1 MKTRNVLAAV
11 CTFSLVLGG
20 TAPAYAHVDVQPNG
34 SECKALKSQ
43 FKRGQQLDISRFTF
57 PGAGETGIHNNTLY
71 LYDTTGHRA
80 DIQRAADLWVKAVRD
95 RGGYLDIKFIDHK
108 TPEAVSVLVDPSLP
122 VLGRV
127 TGGGPSLTVR
137 ISPQMFASTVG
148 ATSRIMTIAHEMGHA
163 MALAHSCD
171 DLLMVSGRSRK
182 PGLTPQPLDAEILI
196 LRNNLRQKP
205 TPTPSP
211 SPVPPLVTTTTSTTS
226 ERPKPTP
233 TTSSSSSS
241 SSQPSFPDLPP
252 LPMPTIPSA
261 QPVPTPTTSEAP
273 TITVTITPETTTSTS
288 SSTSSSATSS
298 SEKPSTKPSSKSSQA
313 PTTTRIVLPSYVA
326 PPKPSTEAEG
336 QHIVDQAAAE
346 FNAAGVELQNASD
359 TVAKILA
366 ENRYKNA
373 ERALKEA
380 QDNLDNLREQL
391 KPETPATTP
400 TTSATPTTKASTTQ
414 TSTTSSSPSSSTT
427 STTAPVTT
435 TTSTTPVSTTSAPR
449 TTTSVTPTV
458 SATPTTSTTS
468 ATRTT
473 PTVATSTSAET
484 STSSPRC
491 CPNCGATPPQCDAP
505 LYEPAVKPRSVQAA
519 RLALDAAKLD
529 HKVAETRMNIM
540 RRTNYPPLINDAQ
553 ADLDRTFFRVNEAQ
567 ENLDELLAKEPTP
580 SSSTSLTTSPSSTT
594 PTTSE
599 TPTST
604 SEEPSASASASA
616 SVSVEPSVESTT
628 RTPETT
634 SVAPSTT
641 SVEPST
647 SVSVEVTTP
656 TTTSTTSEPSA
667 EPSTSEAPEPEP
679 SAPRTTETTSV
690 APTTISTEPSTSV
703 SVEATTTE
711 ATTTT
716 QSTTESAART
726 TEQTSEPEVETST
739 SELTPEP
746 SVGAPATCAKDGSS
760 SGSSENC
767 EGSSKAGII
776 AAIVV
781 PLLALLGAAAFWAK
795 DHLKF

>member
-127 TGGGPSLTVR
+127 TGAGPSLTVR

-233 TTSSSSSS
+233 TTSSTSSSS
-241 SSQPSFPDLPP
+241 SPSSSPSQPSFPDLPP

-261 QPVPTPTTSEAP
+261 QPVPTPTTQKTS
-273 TITVTITPETTTSTS
+273 TTTVVPTTST
-288 SSTSSSATSS
+288 TPTTP
-298 SEKPSTKPSSKSSQA
+298 KPSPSPSPKPT
-313 PTTTRIVLPSYVA
+313 PTTSTKRITLPSYVA

-359 TVAKILA
+359 KVAEILA
-366 ENRYKNA
+366 KNRLKNA

-380 QDNLDNLREQL
+380 QDNLDKLREQL

-414 TSTTSSSPSSSTT
+414 TSTTSSTPFSSTT

-449 TTTSVTPTV
+449 TTTSATPSV

-604 SEEPSASASASA
+604 SEEPSASAST

-628 RTPETT
+628 RTTETT

-679 SAPRTTETTSV
+679 SAPRTTETTSA
-690 APTTISTEPSTSV
+690 APTTTSTEPSTSV

-716 QSTTESAART
+716 QSTTESATTTESAVRT

-767 EGSSKAGII
+767 EGSSKGGII